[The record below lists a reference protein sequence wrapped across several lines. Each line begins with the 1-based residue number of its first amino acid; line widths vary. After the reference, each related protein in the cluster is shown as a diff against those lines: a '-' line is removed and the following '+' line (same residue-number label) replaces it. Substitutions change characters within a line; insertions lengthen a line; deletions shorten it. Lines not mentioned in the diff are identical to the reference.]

1 MKNLGGFEK
10 LFPVELKEEMLE
22 SEDQAQVEA
31 YHRMEENAE
40 VYE

>member
-10 LFPVELKEEMLE
+10 LFPVEVKEDMLG

-31 YHRMEENAE
+31 YHRMKENKE
-40 VYE
+40 LYE